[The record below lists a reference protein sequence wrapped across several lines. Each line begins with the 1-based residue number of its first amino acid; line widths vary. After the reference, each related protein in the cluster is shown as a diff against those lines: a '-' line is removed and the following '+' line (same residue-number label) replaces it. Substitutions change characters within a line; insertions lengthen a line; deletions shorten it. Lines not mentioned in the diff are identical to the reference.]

1 MHISFPPK
9 SAYVPNVTSIVFPV
23 VVDDHLRR
31 CMVTEEALIDHF
43 GASSFEPTHL
53 QEVFESHRDRV
64 QATVEYRL
72 RTGARGDLILRTQ
85 DF

>member
-9 SAYVPNVTSIVFPV
+9 SAYIPNLPSIAFPV

-43 GASSFEPTHL
+43 GASSYEPTHL
-53 QEVFESHRDRV
+53 QQVFESNRELV
-64 QATVEYRL
+64 QATVEDRL
-72 RTGARGDLILRTQ
+72 RSGARGDLILRTQ

>member
-9 SAYVPNVTSIVFPV
+9 SAYIPNLPSIAFPV

-43 GASSFEPTHL
+43 GASSYEPNHL
-53 QEVFESHRDRV
+53 QQVFESNRALV
-64 QATVEYRL
+64 QATVEERL

>member
-9 SAYVPNVTSIVFPV
+9 SAYIPNLPSIAFPV

-43 GASSFEPTHL
+43 GASSYEPTHL
-53 QEVFESHRDRV
+53 QQVFESNRALV
-64 QATVEYRL
+64 QATVEERL